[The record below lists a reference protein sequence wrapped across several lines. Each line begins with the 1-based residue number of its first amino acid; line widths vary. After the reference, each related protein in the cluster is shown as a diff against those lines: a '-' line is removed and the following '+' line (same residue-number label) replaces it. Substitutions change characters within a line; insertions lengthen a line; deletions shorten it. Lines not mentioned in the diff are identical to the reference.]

1 MMEERVPAENLYWDG
16 NDINE
21 WGYDDKS
28 DYLYKDTRNNRKLND
43 LVTRDDK
50 GNIIPLSQRFNARRA
65 TLASALSASRE
76 QQGLMQQ
83 KKQLPVLTT

>member
-50 GNIIPLSQRFNARRA
+50 GNIIPLSQRFNARK
-65 TLASALSASRE
+65 SALSASRE